1 MTGIELAKI
10 LRKFSAE
17 YGKKVFRLRELAVF
31 ANESTASAGMAL
43 IRAAKVGIVAR
54 VGTLWLNM
62 LEPPTL
68 EEIAFELR
76 PVSYVSFESVLY
88 KNGALSQSPRG
99 GLSLATTGRPARMK
113 TPLGDIHFIH
123 ISKPLFFG
131 FDDKRQALPEK
142 AFLDMIYI
150 RMRRG
155 TFTEMTEVVYPE
167 VLDRRI
173 LQKFA
178 RRFPEYVRKN
188 LPV

>member
-1 MTGIELAKI
+1 MTGVELAII

-17 YGKKVFRLRELAVF
+17 YRKRVFRLRELSAF
-31 ANESTASAGMAL
+31 THESAASVGMAL
-43 IRAAKVGIVAR
+43 IRAAKSGIVAR

-88 KNGALSQSPRG
+88 KNGVLSQSPRG
-99 GLSLATTGRPARMK
+99 GLSLATTGRPARVK
-113 TPLGDIHFIH
+113 TPFGDIRFIH

-131 FDDKRQALPEK
+131 FDDKRQALTEK
-142 AFLDMIYI
+142 AFLDMMYI

-155 TFTEMTEVVYPE
+155 TFKEMTEVLYPE
-167 VLDRRI
+167 VLDRRL
-173 LQKFA
+173 LQKFV
-178 RRFPEYVRKN
+178 RRFPEYVRKK
-188 LPV
+188 LPT